1 MHWLALV
8 VLCLYFVCACTTW
21 HEDFSQ
27 GPGAKM
33 PDITQ
38 PQYPTHVDIELQNT
52 SIHTEYTINRRHWTG
67 GSIWLPQPVALD
79 FRISAPDAHIVSI
92 SPKLISLTDSEG
104 NDLTDYY
111 IDAFRITTK
120 VPSDAYQASMC
131 ILSNVPVDS
140 TVMVQGEVEMVYTG
154 VTYVKTKEYGGT
166 PKPHGPHIK
175 ARVPFSMKVNILTG
189 EQTAFRFPL
198 PERE

>member
-1 MHWLALV
+1 MKRLALV
-8 VLCLYFVCACTTW
+8 ALSSSLVCACTTW
-21 HEDFSQ
+21 HEDFSL
-27 GPGAKM
+27 GPGEKM

-67 GSIWLPQPVALD
+67 GSIWLPQPEALD
-79 FRISAPDAHIVSI
+79 FRISAPDAHIISV
-92 SPKLISLTDSEG
+92 SPKLISLTDSAG
-104 NDLTDYY
+104 NDLADYFN
-111 IDAFRITTK
+111 DVFKITAK
-120 VPSDAYQASMC
+120 VPSGAYQASMC
-131 ILSNVPVDS
+131 ILCNVPVDS
-140 TVMVQGEVEMVYTG
+140 TVILQGEVEMVYTG
-154 VTYVKTKEYGGT
+154 VTYVKTEEYGFT

-175 ARVPFSMKVNILTG
+175 ARVPFSMKVNILNG